1 MPDSTNNTFTEYL
14 GSEFQLKLLWQFLVE
29 PEFAIK
35 IYPDLCVD
43 YFDEMMVKRLFVI
56 ISEYIKNF
64 EKAPNIQ
71 NKSIHQ
77 AITLYKTQSNKIEE
91 ELLFTYVK
99 RIEMYNEMVINKP
112 ELYDGDVVQRIAYD
126 FIKQQEYRKLGEH
139 ILNVVKKGNS
149 KNVNNIKNIEE
160 DFQRISCIGDGGD
173 DSEDVFDNIDNALR
187 IDFRETIPTGIEVI
201 DALTG
206 GGLGKGEIGLI
217 LTPSGIG
224 KAQGVSSRVITP
236 YGWKLM
242 GDIKIG
248 DIVTGSDG
256 GNQTVLGVYPQG
268 KRPIYKIEFNDGT
281 SCCCDEEHLWAVND
295 LNLRTNNTTIKGK
308 RVKRPD
314 YSYSKLKTTKELMK
328 DYKVYGKRIKLN
340 YRIPIVKPV
349 EYNNDYVLPL
359 NPYMLGILI
368 GDGTLKDSSI
378 GITNVDTEIL
388 DALKNIISIDFPEL
402 SLKPKSINDI
412 SYRICGNKR
421 QYRNKLNGILGDL
434 KLKVNSEFK
443 FIPDVYKYTSIQ
455 NRIDLL
461 QGLLDS
467 DGYASKDGRVQFY
480 TVSDKLADDVRELV
494 LSLGGFCKRTSK
506 IGKYKKDGVV
516 IGCKKINILTLSF
529 SDSNIKLFRLTRKQE
544 RVIYREKYKYNKYI
558 SSIKYSHDEEAQC
571 IYVSNDDHL
580 YVTDD
585 FIVTHNTTL
594 LTKIANTAYD
604 VGKNVLQIIFEDTKD
619 QVKRKHYAIFTKT
632 PLSELDNNIDYLRG
646 EVRKIREESRT
657 LGGRL
662 IIKPFSQDGT
672 TMLDIKNWIHRYQKK
687 YGIVFD
693 IIILDYLD
701 CVESHKR
708 VSDRNENELV
718 VVKGFEALASELNV
732 PAWSAI
738 QTNRTGFNAEFI
750 EANQSGG
757 SIKRIQ
763 KSHFF
768 MSVGKSQDQKES
780 NLATI
785 SILKARFAKDG
796 QVFKDCIFNN
806 DTLEI
811 RIIDG
816 IQKTKAFAKN
826 LKRVEHSDV
835 ERIENR
841 IESLENDNDDK
852 VKSALDDMRDKF
864 LSKQNENDT
873 AIGQEIQQKTE
884 SSENLV
890 KEVENDNSYPID
902 VTPKPIINYFDI
914 ESQFLSEEDMK
925 NDDDIERYLRE
936 NRKNNEN

>member
-1 MPDSTNNTFTEYL
+1 MPDSINNTFTEYL

-29 PEFAIK
+29 PDFAIK
-35 IYPDLCVD
+35 IYPDLHVD
-43 YFDEMMVKRLFVI
+43 YFDEMIVKRLFVV

-77 AITLYKTQSNKIEE
+77 AITLYKTQNNKIEE
-91 ELLFTYVK
+91 DALFMYVK

-112 ELYDGDVVQRIAYD
+112 ELYDGDVIQRMAYA

-139 ILNVVKKGNS
+139 ILNIVKKGDM
-149 KNVNNIKNIEE
+149 KNISNIKNIEE
-160 DFQRISCIGDGGD
+160 KFQKVSCIGEAND

-217 LTPSGIG
+217 LSPSGVG
-224 KAQGVSSRVITP
+224 KSQGISAKISTP
-236 YGWKLM
+236 YGWKRM
-242 GDIKIG
+242 GDIKVG

-256 GNQTVLGVYPQG
+256 GSQTVLGVYPQG
-268 KRPIYKIEFNDGT
+268 KRRIYKIEFNDGT
-281 SCCCDEEHLWAVND
+281 STHCDGEHLWAVND
-295 LNLRTNNTTIKGK
+295 IKLRDKRIAINGK
-308 RVKRPD
+308 RIKYPD
-314 YSYSKLKTTKELMK
+314 LLYSTIKTTKELMK
-328 DYKVYGKRIKLN
+328 DYKVYAKKNVLN

-359 NPYMLGILI
+359 NPYLLGALI
-368 GDGTLKDSSI
+368 GDGTLK
-378 GITNVDTEIL
+378 GKCVQFTNIDEEIL
-388 DALKNIISIDFPEL
+388 NEVRNVISCDFPEL
-402 SLKPKSINDI
+402 SLKQKPSETKTYTI
-412 SYRICGNKR
+412 SNKKYSPYNR
-421 QYRNKLNGILGDL
+421 LNNAL
-434 KLKVNSEFK
+434 KELRLKTNAEFK
-443 FIPDVYKYTSIQ
+443 HIPDIYKYASIQ
-455 NRIDLL
+455 DRISML
-461 QGLLDS
+461 QGLLDT
-467 DGYASKDGRVQFY
+467 DGYASKNGRVQFY

-494 LSLGGFCKRTSK
+494 LSLGGFCKIKTK
-506 IGKYKKDGVV
+506 VGKYKKDGVV
-516 IGCKKINILTLSF
+516 VECKKLNILTLSF
-529 SDSNIKLFRLTRKQE
+529 SDSNIKLFKLKRKQD
-544 RVIYREKYKYNKYI
+544 RVVYREKYKYNKYI
-558 SSIKYSHDEEAQC
+558 SSIKFSHYEEAQC

-585 FIVTHNTTL
+585 FIVTHNTTS

-604 VGKNVLQIIFEDTKD
+604 AGKNVLQIVFEDTKD

-632 PLSELDNNIDYLRG
+632 PLSELDNNIDYLRT
-646 EVRKIREESRT
+646 EVRRIREENRRQ
-657 LGGRL
+657 GGRL

-672 TMLDIKNWIHRYQKK
+672 TMVDIKNWIIRYQKK
-687 YGIVFD
+687 YGIIFD
-693 IIILDYLD
+693 LIVLDYLD
-701 CVESHKR
+701 CVESHKK

-718 VVKGFEALASELNV
+718 VIKAFEALASELNI

-738 QTNRTGFNAEFI
+738 QTNRSGFNAEMI
-750 EANQSGG
+750 EASQSGG

-768 MSVGKSQDQKES
+768 MSIGKSQDQKDA

-811 RIIDG
+811 RIIDS

-826 LKRVEHSDV
+826 LKSVERSDV
-835 ERIENR
+835 ERVEHR
-841 IESLENDNDDK
+841 IDELETNK
-852 VKSALDDMRDKF
+852 IKSALDDMRDKF
-864 LSKQNENDT
+864 INKQNEIPAQT
-873 AIGQEIQQKTE
+873 VEIPE
-884 SSENLV
+884 SVITKLED
-890 KEVENDNSYPID
+890 DNQLQTNI
-902 VTPKPIINYFDI
+902 VAKPIVNYLDI
-914 ESQFLSEEDMK
+914 ESQFLSEEDLK

-936 NRKNNEN
+936 NRNNEEN

>member
-224 KAQGVSSRVITP
+224 K
-236 YGWKLM
+236 
-242 GDIKIG
+242 
-248 DIVTGSDG
+248 
-256 GNQTVLGVYPQG
+256 
-268 KRPIYKIEFNDGT
+268 
-281 SCCCDEEHLWAVND
+281 
-295 LNLRTNNTTIKGK
+295 TTI
-308 RVKRPD
+308 
-314 YSYSKLKTTKELMK
+314 
-328 DYKVYGKRIKLN
+328 
-340 YRIPIVKPV
+340 
-349 EYNNDYVLPL
+349 
-359 NPYMLGILI
+359 
-368 GDGTLKDSSI
+368 
-378 GITNVDTEIL
+378 
-388 DALKNIISIDFPEL
+388 
-402 SLKPKSINDI
+402 
-412 SYRICGNKR
+412 
-421 QYRNKLNGILGDL
+421 
-434 KLKVNSEFK
+434 
-443 FIPDVYKYTSIQ
+443 
-455 NRIDLL
+455 
-461 QGLLDS
+461 
-467 DGYASKDGRVQFY
+467 
-480 TVSDKLADDVRELV
+480 
-494 LSLGGFCKRTSK
+494 
-506 IGKYKKDGVV
+506 
-516 IGCKKINILTLSF
+516 
-529 SDSNIKLFRLTRKQE
+529 
-544 RVIYREKYKYNKYI
+544 
-558 SSIKYSHDEEAQC
+558 
-571 IYVSNDDHL
+571 
-580 YVTDD
+580 
-585 FIVTHNTTL
+585 

-632 PLSELDNNIDYLRG
+632 PLSELDNNIDYLRS

-718 VVKGFEALASELNV
+718 VVKGFEALASELNI

-902 VTPKPIINYFDI
+902 VTPKPIVNYLDI